1 MLQMDEEVNELR
13 FYDNPKVMKPLM
25 GVAVV
30 TTGSLVGLLLSTI
43 VAHAKKKSD

>member
-25 GVAVV
+25 GVAAV
-30 TTGSLVGLLLSTI
+30 TTGAMVGLLLATI
-43 VAHAKKKSD
+43 AAHYKKKSD